1 MLVSIE
7 KASLRTPK
15 KLVANSEDESQG
27 WRGEKRTALLL
38 MSFSSLLLDS
48 FPHEFE
54 LLLSKKKKKGIK
66 QNREQIEKRLAYL
79 SIIFFRYILSL

>member
-1 MLVSIE
+1 MYKIKIYISMLVSIE

-54 LLLSKKKKKGIK
+54 LLLSKKKKK
-66 QNREQIEKRLAYL
+66 E
-79 SIIFFRYILSL
+79 